1 MPGAPE
7 TILTGGTIVTPDG
20 LHRADI
26 AIQDGVI
33 TAIGRDARGGQQLNI
48 TGLTVLPGVI
58 DSQVHF
64 REPGLEHKENLESG
78 TRAAVLG
85 GVCSVFEMP
94 NTLPP
99 TTSAEALDDK
109 LRRARGRAWSD
120 HAFFVGASH
129 DNIDDLAE
137 LERLPG
143 CAGVKIFMGSS
154 TGTLLVPDDPSLA
167 RVLAS
172 GTRRC
177 AIHAE
182 DQDRLDELKALASDG
197 ASVEMHPQVR
207 DPASALMAT
216 RRILDLARAA
226 GRPVHVLHIST
237 ADELPLLA
245 AAKDIS
251 TAEATPNHLT
261 LTAPQCYAEL
271 GARAQ
276 MNPPVRD
283 RSHQDALWE
292 QGIRGGVIDVIGS
305 DHAPH
310 TLEEKALPYPKS
322 PAGMPGTQTL
332 LPVMLDHVHHGRL
345 TLERLVDLASA
356 TPARIYGARGKGAVA
371 VGYDADLTI
380 VDLDAERT
388 IRNDWIASPAGWTPF
403 DGKTV
408 RGWPI
413 MTMIRGHLA
422 MREDEVLGT
431 PMGRPVTFATDADG

>member
-7 TILTGGTIVTPDG
+7 TVLAGGTIVTRDG
-20 LHRADI
+20 LHRADV
-26 AIQDGVI
+26 AIRDGVI
-33 TAIGRDARGGQQLNI
+33 TAIGREARGGQQLDI

-64 REPGLEHKENLESG
+64 REPGHEHKENLESG

-94 NTLPP
+94 NTSPP
-99 TTSAEALDDK
+99 TTCAEALDDK
-109 LRRARGRAWSD
+109 LRRARGRAWAD

-182 DQDRLDELKALASDG
+182 DQDRLEELKALVRDG

-207 DPASALMAT
+207 DPAAALLAT
-216 RRILDLARAA
+216 RRILGLARAA

-245 AAKDIS
+245 AAKDIA
-251 TAEATPNHLT
+251 TAETTPNHLT
-261 LTAPQCYAEL
+261 LTAPQCYVEL
-271 GARAQ
+271 GTRAQ
-276 MNPPVRD
+276 MNP
-283 RSHQDALWE
+283 RS
-292 QGIRGGVIDVIGS
+292 GTGPTRTPCGNRGS
-305 DHAPH
+305 
-310 TLEEKALPYPKS
+310 
-322 PAGMPGTQTL
+322 AGG
-332 LPVMLDHVHHGRL
+332 
-345 TLERLVDLASA
+345 
-356 TPARIYGARGKGAVA
+356 
-371 VGYDADLTI
+371 
-380 VDLDAERT
+380 
-388 IRNDWIASPAGWTPF
+388 
-403 DGKTV
+403 
-408 RGWPI
+408 
-413 MTMIRGHLA
+413 
-422 MREDEVLGT
+422 
-431 PMGRPVTFATDADG
+431 

>member
-1 MPGAPE
+1 MPSAPE
-7 TILTGGTIVTPDG
+7 MVLTGGTIVTREG
-20 LHRADI
+20 IHRADI
-26 AIQDGVI
+26 AIRDGTI
-33 TAIGRDARGGQQLNI
+33 AGIGREAHGGQTLDI
-48 TGLTVLPGVI
+48 TGLTVLPGII

-64 REPGLEHKENLESG
+64 REPGHEQKENLESG
-78 TRAAVLG
+78 TRAALLG

-94 NTLPP
+94 NTSPA
-99 TTSAEALDDK
+99 TTTAEALDDK
-109 LRRARGRAWSD
+109 FRRARGRAWVD
-120 HAFFVGASH
+120 HAFFIGASP
-129 DNIDDLAE
+129 DNIEDLAE

-143 CAGVKIFMGSS
+143 CTGVKIFMGSS
-154 TGTLLVPDDPSLA
+154 TGTLLVPDDESLA

-182 DQDRLDELKALASDG
+182 DEDRLNERKALIKDG
-197 ASVEMHPQVR
+197 ASVEIHPEVR
-207 DPASALMAT
+207 DPISALLAT
-216 RRILDLARAA
+216 RRILELARAA

-245 AAKDIS
+245 AAKDIA

-261 LTAPQCYAEL
+261 LTAPQCYREL

-283 RSHQDALWE
+283 QAHQDAIWE

-310 TLEEKALPYPKS
+310 TLEEKALPYPQS
-322 PAGMPGTQTL
+322 PSGMPGTQTL
-332 LPVMLDHVHHGRL
+332 LPVMLDHVHRGRL
-345 TLERLVDLASA
+345 TLERLAELASWM
-356 TPARIYGARGKGAVA
+356 PARIYGASRKGALA

-380 VDLDAERT
+380 VDLNASRT

-413 MTMIRGHLA
+413 ITMIRGRVA
-422 MREDEVLGT
+422 MREDEVLGS
-431 PMGRPVTFATDADG
+431 PMGQPVTFETDTGD

>member
-26 AIQDGVI
+26 AIRDGVI
-33 TAIGRDARGGQQLNI
+33 TAIGRDARGGQQLDI

-99 TTSAEALDDK
+99 TTGAEALDDK

-182 DQDRLDELKALASDG
+182 DQDRLNELKALASDG

-207 DPASALMAT
+207 DPACALMAT

-261 LTAPQCYAEL
+261 LTAPQCYLEL

-345 TLERLVDLASA
+345 TLERLVDLASV

-380 VDLDAERT
+380 VDLGAERT

-431 PMGRPVTFATDADG
+431 PMGQPVTFATDADG

>member
-7 TILTGGTIVTPDG
+7 MVLTGGTIVTRDG
-20 LHRADI
+20 IHRADI
-26 AIQDGVI
+26 AIRDGTI
-33 TAIGRDARGGQQLNI
+33 AGIGRDARGGQKLDI

-64 REPGLEHKENLESG
+64 REPGHEQKENLESG
-78 TRAAVLG
+78 TRAALLG

-94 NTLPP
+94 NTAPP
-99 TTSAEALDDK
+99 TTTAEALDDK
-109 LRRARGRAWSD
+109 FRRARGRAWVD
-120 HAFFVGASH
+120 HAFFIGASP
-129 DNIDDLAE
+129 DNIEDLAE

-143 CAGVKIFMGSS
+143 CTGVKIFMGSS
-154 TGTLLVPDDPSLA
+154 TGTLLVPDDKSLA

-182 DQDRLDELKALASDG
+182 DEDRLNERKALITDG
-197 ASVEMHPQVR
+197 ASVEIHPEVR
-207 DPASALMAT
+207 DPVSALRAT
-216 RRILDLARAA
+216 RRILELARAA

-237 ADELPLLA
+237 ADELPILA
-245 AAKDIS
+245 ATKDIA
-251 TAEATPNHLT
+251 TAETTPNHLT
-261 LTAPQCYAEL
+261 LTAPQCYREL
-271 GARAQ
+271 GALAQ

-283 RSHQDALWE
+283 QAHQDALWE

-310 TLEEKALPYPKS
+310 TLEEKALPYPQS
-322 PAGMPGTQTL
+322 PSGMPGTQTL

-345 TLERLVDLASA
+345 TLERLAELASWM
-356 TPARIYGARGKGAVA
+356 PARIYGASRKGALA
-371 VGYDADLTI
+371 IGYDADLTI
-380 VDLDAERT
+380 VDLNATRT

-403 DGKTV
+403 NGKTV

-413 MTMIRGHLA
+413 MTMIRGRVA
-422 MREDEVLGT
+422 MREDEVLGS
-431 PMGRPVTFATDADG
+431 PMGQPVTFETDTDD

>member
-7 TILTGGTIVTPDG
+7 MVLAGGTIVTRDG
-20 LHRADI
+20 IHRADI
-26 AIQDGVI
+26 AIRDGTI
-33 TAIGRDARGGQQLNI
+33 AGIGRDARGGQKLDI

-64 REPGLEHKENLESG
+64 REPGHEQKENLESG
-78 TRAAVLG
+78 TRAALLG

-94 NTLPP
+94 NTSPP
-99 TTSAEALDDK
+99 TTTVEALDDK
-109 LRRARGRAWSD
+109 FRRARGRAWVD
-120 HAFFVGASH
+120 HAFFIGASP
-129 DNIDDLAE
+129 DNIEDLAE

-143 CAGVKIFMGSS
+143 CTGVKIFMGSS
-154 TGTLLVPDDPSLA
+154 TGTLLVPDDNSLA

-182 DQDRLDELKALASDG
+182 DEDRLNERKALITDG
-197 ASVEMHPQVR
+197 ASVEIHPEVR
-207 DPASALMAT
+207 DPVSALRAT
-216 RRILDLARAA
+216 QRILELARVA

-245 AAKDIS
+245 AAKDIA
-251 TAEATPNHLT
+251 TAETTPNHLT
-261 LTAPQCYAEL
+261 LTAPQCYREL

-283 RSHQDALWE
+283 QAHQDALWE

-310 TLEEKALPYPKS
+310 TLEEKALPYPQS
-322 PAGMPGTQTL
+322 PSGMPGTQTL

-345 TLERLVDLASA
+345 TLERLTELASWM
-356 TPARIYGARGKGAVA
+356 PARIYGASRKGALA

-380 VDLDAERT
+380 VDLNATRT
-388 IRNDWIASPAGWTPF
+388 ISNDWIASPAGWTPF

-413 MTMIRGHLA
+413 MTMIRGRVA
-422 MREDEVLGT
+422 MREDEVLGS
-431 PMGRPVTFATDADG
+431 PMGQPVTFETDTDD

>member
-7 TILTGGTIVTPDG
+7 MILAGGTIVTRDG
-20 LHRADI
+20 IHRADVAIRDGTI
-26 AIQDGVI
+26 AG
-33 TAIGRDARGGQQLNI
+33 IGREARGGQKLDI
-48 TGLTVLPGVI
+48 TGLTVLPGII

-64 REPGLEHKENLESG
+64 REPGHEKKENLESG
-78 TRAAVLG
+78 TRAALLG

-94 NTLPP
+94 NTSPP
-99 TTSAEALDDK
+99 TTTAEALDDK
-109 LRRARGRAWSD
+109 FRRARGRAWVD
-120 HAFFVGASH
+120 HAFFIGASP
-129 DNIDDLAE
+129 DNIEDLAE

-143 CAGVKIFMGSS
+143 CTGVKIFMGSS
-154 TGTLLVPDDPSLA
+154 TGTLLVPDDNSLA

-182 DQDRLDELKALASDG
+182 DEDRLNERKALITDG
-197 ASVEMHPQVR
+197 ASVEIHPEVR
-207 DPASALMAT
+207 DPVSAFRAT
-216 RRILDLARAA
+216 HRILELARAA

-245 AAKDIS
+245 AAKDIA
-251 TAEATPNHLT
+251 TAETTPNHLT
-261 LTAPQCYAEL
+261 LTAPQCYREL

-283 RSHQDALWE
+283 QAHQDALWE

-310 TLEEKALPYPKS
+310 TLEEKALPYPQS
-322 PAGMPGTQTL
+322 PSGMPGTQTL
-332 LPVMLDHVHHGRL
+332 LPVMLDHVHRGRL
-345 TLERLVDLASA
+345 TLERLAELASWM
-356 TPARIYGARGKGAVA
+356 PARIYGASRKGALA
-371 VGYDADLTI
+371 IGYDADLTI
-380 VDLDAERT
+380 VDLHATRT

-413 MTMIRGHLA
+413 MTMIRGRVA
-422 MREDEVLGT
+422 MREDEVLGS
-431 PMGRPVTFATDADG
+431 PMGQPVTFEIDEGD

>member
-7 TILTGGTIVTPDG
+7 TILTGGTVLTPDG
-20 LHRADI
+20 RHRADI
-26 AIQDGVI
+26 AVRDGVI
-33 TAIGRDARGGQQLNI
+33 TAIGPDARGGQQLDI
-48 TGLTVLPGVI
+48 TGLTVLPGII

-197 ASVEMHPQVR
+197 ASVAMHPQVR

-226 GRPVHVLHIST
+226 SRPVHVLHIST

-261 LTAPQCYAEL
+261 LVAPQCYAEL
-271 GARAQ
+271 GSRAQ

-332 LPVMLDHVHHGRL
+332 LPVMLDHVYHGRL

-388 IRNDWIASPAGWTPF
+388 IRDDWIASPAGWTPF

-431 PMGRPVTFATDADG
+431 PMGQPVTFATDADG

>member
-7 TILTGGTIVTPDG
+7 TTLTGGTVVTPDG
-20 LHRADI
+20 VHRADV
-26 AIQDGVI
+26 AIRDGVI
-33 TAIGRDARGGQQLNI
+33 TAVGRDARGGKPLDV
-48 TGLTVLPGVI
+48 TGLTVLPGII

-64 REPGLEHKENLESG
+64 REPGFEHKENLESG

-85 GVCSVFEMP
+85 GVCTVFEMP
-94 NTLPP
+94 NTSPP
-99 TTSAEALDDK
+99 TTSADAFHDK
-109 LRRARGRAWSD
+109 LRRARGRAWAD

-143 CAGVKIFMGSS
+143 CSGVKIFMGSS

-167 RVLAS
+167 RVLAA

-182 DQDRLDELKALASDG
+182 DQDRLEALKARVSEGD
-197 ASVEMHPQVR
+197 SVEMHPHVR
-207 DPASALMAT
+207 DAETALTAT
-216 RRILDLARAA
+216 RRIVDLARAA

-245 AAKDIS
+245 AAKDIA
-251 TAEATPNHLT
+251 TAETTPNHLT
-261 LTAPQCYAEL
+261 LTAPQCYREL

-310 TLEEKALPYPKS
+310 TLEEKDLPYPRS
-322 PAGMPGTQTL
+322 PSGVPGTQTL

-345 TLERLVDLASA
+345 TLERLADMASA

-371 VGYDADLTI
+371 VGCDADLTI
-380 VDLDAERT
+380 VDLGAERT
-388 IRNDWIASPAGWTPF
+388 IRDDWIASPAGWTPF

-422 MREDEVLGT
+422 MRDDEVLGT
-431 PMGRPVTFATDADG
+431 PTGRPVTFATDADG

>member
-7 TILTGGTIVTPDG
+7 TILTGGTVLTPDG
-20 LHRADI
+20 RHRADI
-26 AIQDGVI
+26 AVRDGVI
-33 TAIGRDARGGQQLNI
+33 TAIGPDARGGQQLDI
-48 TGLTVLPGVI
+48 TGLTVLPGII

-78 TRAAVLG
+78 TRSAVLG

-226 GRPVHVLHIST
+226 SRPVHVLHIST

-261 LTAPQCYAEL
+261 LVAPQCYAEL
-271 GARAQ
+271 GSRAQ

-332 LPVMLDHVHHGRL
+332 LPVMLDHVYHGRL

-388 IRNDWIASPAGWTPF
+388 IRDDWIASPAGWTPF

-431 PMGRPVTFATDADG
+431 PMGQPVTFATDADG

>member
-7 TILTGGTIVTPDG
+7 TVLVGGTIVTRDG
-20 LHRADI
+20 LHRADV
-26 AIQDGVI
+26 AIRDGVI
-33 TAIGRDARGGQQLNI
+33 TAVGREARGGQQLDI

-64 REPGLEHKENLESG
+64 REPGHEHKENLESG

-94 NTLPP
+94 NTSPP

-109 LRRARGRAWSD
+109 LRRARGRAWAD

-182 DQDRLDELKALASDG
+182 DQDRLEELKALVRDG

-207 DPASALMAT
+207 DPAAALLAT
-216 RRILDLARAA
+216 RRILGLARAA

-245 AAKDIS
+245 AAKDIA
-251 TAEATPNHLT
+251 TAETTPNHLT
-261 LTAPQCYAEL
+261 LTAPQCYVEL
-271 GARAQ
+271 GTRAQ

-292 QGIRGGVIDVIGS
+292 QGIRGGAIDVIGS

-310 TLEEKALPYPKS
+310 TLEEKALPYPRS
-322 PAGMPGTQTL
+322 PSGMPGTQTL
-332 LPVMLDHVHHGRL
+332 LPVMLDHAQHGRL
-345 TLERLVDLASA
+345 TLERLADLTSGI
-356 TPARIYGARGKGAVA
+356 PARIYGARGKGAVA

-380 VDLDAERT
+380 VDLNAERT

>member
-1 MPGAPE
+1 MPEAPE
-7 TILTGGTIVTPDG
+7 TVLTGGTAVTPDG
-20 LHRADI
+20 LQRTDI
-26 AIQDGVI
+26 AVRDGVI
-33 TAIGRDARGGQQLNI
+33 TAVGRDARGGQLLDI

-64 REPGLEHKENLESG
+64 REPGHEHKENLESG

-109 LRRARGRAWSD
+109 LRRARGRAWAD

-182 DQDRLDELKALASDG
+182 DQDRLNELKALARDG
-197 ASVEMHPQVR
+197 VGVEMHPQVR
-207 DPASALMAT
+207 DPAAALMAT
-216 RRILDLARAA
+216 RRILDLARTA

-245 AAKDIS
+245 AAKDIA
-251 TAEATPNHLT
+251 TAETTPNHLT
-261 LTAPQCYAEL
+261 LTAPQCYVEL
-271 GARAQ
+271 GTRAQ

-283 RSHQDALWE
+283 KSHQDALWE
-292 QGIRGGVIDVIGS
+292 HGIRGRAIDVIGS

-310 TLEEKALPYPKS
+310 TLEEKALPYPQS
-322 PAGMPGTQTL
+322 PSGMPGTQTL
-332 LPVMLDHVHHGRL
+332 LPVMLDHAHHGRL
-345 TLERLVDLASA
+345 TLERLADLTSA

-380 VDLDAERT
+380 VDLNAERT

-408 RGWPI
+408 RGWPT
-413 MTMIRGHLA
+413 MTMIRGHLV

-431 PMGRPVTFATDADG
+431 PTGQPVTFATDADG